1 MLRNRWDRDI
11 RENENPIE
19 ECFRVS
25 EDQRERWIVIL
36 EKINREPRR
45 TVTDNRGLMSFLEKL
60 EMGNSSFSNWTKS
73 LFFFTFLFLHRCL
86 LIKSASFQPILFFFC
101 LDFVFGFI

>member
-60 EMGNSSFSNWTKS
+60 EMGDNPFWNWTES
-73 LFFFTFLFLHRCL
+73 FCFLFYFPFPAIVMTR
-86 LIKSASFQPILFFFC
+86 
-101 LDFVFGFI
+101 